1 MKLSPTSSPFFFHF
15 SLSHHLLW
23 SSNIFHS
30 GFYFNACTKHFFF
43 LSFRDRFL
51 CVWFICFYAP
61 AILAFMC
68 TSRVESSQTFKLWK
82 KVLSRSHSCMAA
94 KMDWRSFHFNS
105 NGFFCLA
112 HSLLRCI
119 FSCHFCI
126 HLLLYKCN
134 SLSKYAWWVS
144 GETLRECELQNI
156 VHIEWASYMHTMM
169 MKT

>member
-1 MKLSPTSSPFFFHF
+1 MPAQNIFSS
-15 SLSHHLLW
+15 SLSE
-23 SSNIFHS
+23 
-30 GFYFNACTKHFFF
+30 TVFF
-43 LSFRDRFL
+43 

-112 HSLLRCI
+112 HSLLRFI

-156 VHIEWASYMHTMM
+156 VHIEWATYMHTMM